1 LWRRSCESFSD
12 NATLQCHKWQRVL
25 ETFAAT
31 PRSKVESLI
40 YEGVPDAVR
49 AEVWTALVLNA
60 PGGSGQVRQQQFRK
74 NSKTGK
80 KRSDLTTPLQSRAE
94 RDSNYRKLL
103 LMPDNKAV
111 EQIRLDL
118 ARTLTHHRMFEEKSG
133 TGQQKLLRVLKV
145 RGLCASLCR

>member
-1 LWRRSCESFSD
+1 
-12 NATLQCHKWQRVL
+12 VL

-49 AEVWTALVLNA
+49 AEVWTALVFNA
-60 PGGSGQVRQQQFRK
+60 PGGSGQVRVQQFRK
-74 NSKTGK
+74 NSKTRK
-80 KRSDLTTPLQSRAE
+80 KRSDRPSSQSRAE

-145 RGLCASLCR
+145 RETVELALCC